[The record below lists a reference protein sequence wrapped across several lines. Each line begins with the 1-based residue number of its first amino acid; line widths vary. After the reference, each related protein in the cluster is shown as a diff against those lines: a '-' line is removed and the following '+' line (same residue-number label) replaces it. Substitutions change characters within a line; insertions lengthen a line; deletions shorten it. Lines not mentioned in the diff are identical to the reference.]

1 MSNKLLSLIFA
12 AVLALPIGAR
22 AQVHVIPNAGTTG
35 TATGQVAKVT
45 GAPSTAV
52 RVGTTDTTWNGI
64 VVGETTTTATT
75 GSALL
80 AIGGQAACIF
90 DGGTTAGDFV
100 QISGTT
106 AGDCH
111 DAGATFPTSGS
122 EVLGT
127 VLSTNASGGTYTI
140 NVFSPGIPAAGA
152 GGTITGLTG
161 DVTASGSGTAT
172 ATVVAGPSVFCN
184 GGDGDL
190 TGGSGTTTL
199 AKDMCY
205 RNVTLSSGDK
215 IYMNGFALYV
225 SGTLDLSAADT
236 GAIQVTA
243 NSLTGGNASTTIG
256 GTNIP
261 GPPPVAGTG
270 SVATCSGSNA
280 AGGSNGTTT
289 TGNAGT
295 APVGLGGFYY
305 GGDGHV
311 IGAVGGAGASAA
323 GAASSLPTNTAV
335 LTPTKSIGGPTVRL
349 LVVPAGVTTLGG
361 IGPGQH
367 GAGGSAGGGDG
378 THGGGGSGG
387 GGACGGTILIAAR
400 TIARGTNT
408 NASIIAAKGG
418 TGGAGAAGNASC
430 TNCGGGAGGNGGGG
444 GHIVVIYENITGST
458 ITNALDASSGAGG
471 AGSAGTGGAS
481 GTGGTS
487 GSSGGIEVLNL
498 GAGTYTATA
507 PGSTYNVGS
516 GTTGGASKTAQQ
528 SL

>member
-12 AVLALPIGAR
+12 AALVLPIGAR

-161 DVTASGSGTAT
+161 DVSASGSGTAT
-172 ATVVAGPSVFCN
+172 ATVLASQTSFCN
-184 GGDGDL
+184 GTDGNI

-199 AKDMCY
+199 TRDTCY
-205 RNVTLSSGDK
+205 NNVTLQSGDK
-215 IYMNGFALYV
+215 LYTMGWRLYV

-236 GAIQVTA
+236 GAIGITA
-243 NSLTGGNASTTIG
+243 TSLAGNAAAAGNG
-256 GTNIP
+256 GAATVNPP
-261 GPPPVAGTG
+261 GL
-270 SVATCSGSNA
+270 SVASCNGSQSG
-280 AGGSNGTTT
+280 AGANGATT
-289 TGNAGT
+289 TGVSGT
-295 APVGLGGFYY
+295 AVTALSSSIYYY
-305 GGDGHV
+305 GGDGHTT
-311 IGAVGGAGASAA
+311 GAAGGAGASSGGSGIGAPANA
-323 GAASSLPTNTAV
+323 GN
-335 LTPTKSIGGPTVRL
+335 LTPSHYFLTPWVGGTNGVGPVAI
-349 LVVPAGVTTLGG
+349 VAG
-361 IGPGQH
+361 Q
-367 GAGGSAGGGDG
+367 GGSGGSSGGGDG
-378 THGGGGSGG
+378 THAG
-387 GGACGGTILIAAR
+387 GGAGAGGTCGGTVFIAAR

-408 NASIIAAKGG
+408 NAGIVSAKGG
-418 TGGAGAAGNASC
+418 IGGNGAGGNASC
-430 TNCGGGAGGNGGGG
+430 TNCGGGGGGNGGGG
-444 GHIVVIYENITGST
+444 GHIYVIYENVTGST

-471 AGSAGTGGAS
+471 TGGTALGGSNGTGGS
-481 GTGGTS
+481 S
-487 GSSGGIEVLNL
+487 GSGGAIEVLNL
-498 GAGTYTATA
+498 GSGTYTATA